1 MKKLILL
8 LFVSLFISTNAQ
20 IFKQY
25 SPKPFSTSETDY
37 YRFRESPCYEKLG
50 FRPHE
55 IGTSG
60 YERQVKKYRQCEIEY
75 YSGLTIKILVIL
87 GITAS
92 VFYASKK
99 AKGKVKVSLPLSS
112 KCPYC
117 KEKIKGDAVIC
128 KHCKSNLINVE

>member
-8 LFVSLFISTNAQ
+8 LFVSLFISTSAQ
-20 IFKQY
+20 VFKQY
-25 SPKPFSTSETDY
+25 PSKPFGLAETDFF
-37 YRFRESPCYEKLG
+37 RFKNSPCYDKLG
-50 FRPHE
+50 FRPYK
-55 IGTSG
+55 IGTRDYKG
-60 YERQVKKYRQCEIEY
+60 QVKRYRQCEIEY

-87 GITAS
+87 GIIAS

-117 KEKIKGDAVIC
+117 KEKIKVDAVIC
-128 KHCKSNLINVE
+128 KHCKSNLINVK